1 MRPRRCQAMQRC
13 VREQIGREVQEDI
26 GMQGAVCS
34 LHPSVFGGSQR
45 RKR

>member
-1 MRPRRCQAMQRC
+1 MRPRQCQAMQRG
-13 VREQIGREVQEDI
+13 VRAQIDREVQEDI
-26 GMQGAVCS
+26 GMQGAACS